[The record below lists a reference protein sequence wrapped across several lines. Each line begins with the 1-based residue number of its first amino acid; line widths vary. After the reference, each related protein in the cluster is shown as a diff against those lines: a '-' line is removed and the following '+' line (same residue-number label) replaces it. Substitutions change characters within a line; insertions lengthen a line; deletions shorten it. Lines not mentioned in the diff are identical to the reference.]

1 MILQLLVLSTPPALT
16 PWSSSGPLNHAQW
29 LSSYCERE
37 REEKRGKVGGGG
49 GQFRSP
55 GEAVCD
61 TFGLTVPEVLATGWV
76 NKADPEK
83 SQPAWLFTPP
93 HTLYWLNSNHYAMIP
108 LLLKNVNS
116 HKWQYFC
123 QAIFRQPVGLIC
135 ETVKEEGWI
144 ISLWNLVP
152 FIYEV
157 EAVKSW
163 KWLERGSVWGAV
175 TGGSVDWLP
184 PQLTLF

>member
-1 MILQLLVLSTPPALT
+1 M
-16 PWSSSGPLNHAQW
+16 
-29 LSSYCERE
+29 
-37 REEKRGKVGGGG
+37 GGGG
-49 GQFRSP
+49 SQFRSP
-55 GEAVCD
+55 GEAICD

-83 SQPAWLFTPP
+83 IQPAWLFTPP
-93 HTLYWLNSNHYAMIP
+93 HTFYWLNSNHYAMIP

-144 ISLWNLVP
+144 ISLWNLVS

-157 EAVKSW
+157 EAIKSW
-163 KWLERGSVWGAV
+163 KRLERGSISGVV
-175 TGGSVDWLP
+175 TGGSWTGCFHRSPCFKICISVIGIF
-184 PQLTLF
+184 TLQKLLCIFTYTYSYFSINFP